1 MRPLNHLILLSEPE
15 PTGPEP
21 FGQDGR
27 LLAFASW
34 MGIPAKAV
42 PLRNS
47 QQGSALPDGLLN
59 EFEAGSCALAISAE
73 TLADHASIADEL
85 QRFLRQCASAL
96 LVFGCTNAER
106 HLRAIARLTG
116 GMISGSEFPGAD
128 SVSFSFPQSAVSF
141 SQQLAGLGYLG
152 RYEEPIFAFEAQ
164 DAAAADV
171 IMAANEAAVFLRMD
185 RGSSPLFLLSMPL
198 PDLDQTLDAELEL
211 QEHYHRLI
219 PLLIFLRQCFG
230 ASCWHGPESTA
241 RLIIDD
247 PLLTEQYGFLEH
259 SVLMK
264 SMEHSGYG
272 TSIAFIPWNY
282 WRTSRQNAGLLG
294 EQSNFAICVHGCD
307 HTNKEFAI
315 RDSALVDRKAGLA
328 LRRMELQRQRTGAA
342 FEPVMVFPQG
352 LFSRAAIAALR
363 AHDYLAAVNTSVFP
377 TDGAPEGLIVADLLQ
392 PAVTKYDGFPIFQRR
407 YPRRLFDFAFDLFL
421 GRPALVV
428 EHHEYFREGVET
440 WQDFVAE
447 MHKLD
452 PTLTWPGLA
461 DQLMR
466 SCRRRNASN
475 GSIEIQF
482 YTRKFFWSNREP
494 DTRNFSLCKQEPNAA
509 SIESVSV
516 DGESSE
522 FSFENG
528 FLKLEVQAG
537 PGETHGIEI
546 VDREHPQER
555 ANGFGLAHN
564 ARVMLRRGLSEFRDN
579 TLSRHDGLLKI
590 AKGIVRGLKVTGDA

>member
-1 MRPLNHLILLSEPE
+1 MRPLDHLILLSGPGA
-15 PTGPEP
+15 TGPQPCGE
-21 FGQDGR
+21 GGS
-27 LLAFASW
+27 LLAFAAW

-42 PLRNS
+42 ALRNS
-47 QQGSALPDGLLN
+47 DDGSALPERLRN

-73 TLADHASIADEL
+73 TLADHASLADEL
-85 QRFLRQCASAL
+85 KAFMQQIPSML
-96 LVFGCTNAER
+96 LVFGCGNVEKQ
-106 HLRAIARLTG
+106 LRAIVRLTG
-116 GMISGSEFPGAD
+116 GMISGTEITGSD
-128 SVSFSFPQSAVSF
+128 SVSFSFPRSGISF
-141 SQQLAGLGYLG
+141 SHQLAGLSYSGKYG
-152 RYEEPIFAFEAQ
+152 EPILAFEAQ
-164 DAAAADV
+164 DAAAAEV
-171 IMAANEAAVFLRMD
+171 IMTANEGAVFLKME

-198 PDLDQTLDAELEL
+198 PELDQTLDPELEL
-211 QEHYHRLI
+211 QEHYQRLI
-219 PLLIFLRQCFG
+219 PLIMFLRHCFG
-230 ASCWHGPESTA
+230 ASCWHGAGSTA

-282 WRTSRQNAGLLG
+282 WRTSRQNAELLG
-294 EQSNFAICVHGCD
+294 DRSNFAICVHGCD

-328 LRRMELQRQRTGAA
+328 LRRMELQKQRTGAA

-352 LFSRAAIAALR
+352 LFSRAAITALR
-363 AHDYLAAVNTSVFP
+363 ANDYLAAVNTSVFP
-377 TDGAPEGLIVADLLQ
+377 TDGAPEGLKVADLLQ

-428 EHHEYFREGVET
+428 EHHEYFRDGVET

-452 PTLTWPGLA
+452 PTLTWPSLA

-466 SCRRRNASN
+466 SCRRRNAAK

-482 YTRKFFWSNREP
+482 YTRKFFWSNREQ
-494 DTRNFSLCKQEPNAA
+494 DTKSFSLRKQEPNSA
-509 SIESVSV
+509 SIKSVRV
-516 DGESSE
+516 DGESAE

-537 PGETHGIEI
+537 PGETHSIEI
-546 VDREHPQER
+546 VDREHPQR
-555 ANGFGLAHN
+555 QANGFGLAHN